1 MTRGT
6 PDALPCVTNCGP
18 PQSLCPLGFWGVAAI
33 GCVPP
38 LTFTLSAAMHV
49 RDLVELAARIA
60 VSASSADAQSA
71 HDPKGRSIQTYWS
84 AARCRMDRWTRAI
97 RRQGELIL
105 RGQIT
110 SREAWTRFEPLF
122 QEILAAELVS
132 RIAAA
137 AAAASDAR
145 RKEAELEP
153 VARSVFTAHLEVRGK
168 VLQLL
173 LTGERQG
180 VPAAKQLNDLR
191 RRVERW
197 TDLLLAHL
205 APVTSIHDFA
215 FEPNRAVDF
224 ADDLR
229 SGGSLDEQQL
239 ARELLF
245 SSFRGS
251 LLSRLT
257 LASPNADL
265 NETIGRSL
273 LALFGEDRDQPAGE
287 SGWLSRISRM
297 TDDAQE
303 MLDEIAAMEVG

>member
-1 MTRGT
+1 
-6 PDALPCVTNCGP
+6 
-18 PQSLCPLGFWGVAAI
+18 
-33 GCVPP
+33 
-38 LTFTLSAAMHV
+38 MHV

-60 VSASSADAQSA
+60 VSASSGLPPAN
-71 HDPKGRSIQTYWS
+71 DPKGRGIQIYWS
-84 AARCRMDRWTRAI
+84 AARCRSDRWIRAI
-97 RRQGELIL
+97 RWQGELIL
-105 RGQIT
+105 RGQVT
-110 SREAWTRFEPLF
+110 SREAWKNFQPLF
-122 QEILAAELVS
+122 QEILAAELVT

-137 AAAASDAR
+137 ASVAHDAR

-153 VARSVFTAHLEVRGK
+153 VARSVFTAHLEVRAK

-205 APVTSIHDFA
+205 ASAVSVHDFA
-215 FEPNRAVDF
+215 FEPNRAADF
-224 ADDLR
+224 ATDLR
-229 SGGSLDEQQL
+229 SGGSFDEQEL

-251 LLSRLT
+251 LLAHLT
-257 LASPNADL
+257 AASPNADL

-273 LALFGEDRDQPAGE
+273 VALFGDSSEPAGE
-287 SGWLSRISRM
+287 SGWLARISRM

-303 MLDEIAAMEVG
+303 MLDEIAAMEAV

>member
-1 MTRGT
+1 
-6 PDALPCVTNCGP
+6 
-18 PQSLCPLGFWGVAAI
+18 
-33 GCVPP
+33 
-38 LTFTLSAAMHV
+38 MHV

-60 VSASSADAQSA
+60 VSSSSDLPLA

-84 AARCRMDRWTRAI
+84 AARCRSDRWTRSI

-105 RGQIT
+105 RGEIS
-110 SREAWTRFEPLF
+110 SREAWKNFQPLF
-122 QEILAAELVS
+122 QEILAGELVT

-137 AAAASDAR
+137 ASAAHDAR

-153 VARSVFTAHLEVRGK
+153 VARSVFTAHLEVRSK

-173 LTGERQG
+173 LTGDRQG
-180 VPAAKQLNDLR
+180 VPTARQLNDLR
-191 RRVERW
+191 RRIERW

-205 APVTSIHDFA
+205 TSTTSVHDFA
-215 FEPNRAVDF
+215 FEPNRVADF
-224 ADDLR
+224 ADDLH
-229 SGGSLDEQQL
+229 SGGSLDEHAL
-239 ARELLF
+239 AKELLF

-257 LASPNADL
+257 AASPNADL

-273 LALFGEDRDQPAGE
+273 TTLFRGESEQPSGK
-287 SGWLSRISRM
+287 SGWLARISRM

-303 MLDEIAAMEVG
+303 MLDEIAAMEVE